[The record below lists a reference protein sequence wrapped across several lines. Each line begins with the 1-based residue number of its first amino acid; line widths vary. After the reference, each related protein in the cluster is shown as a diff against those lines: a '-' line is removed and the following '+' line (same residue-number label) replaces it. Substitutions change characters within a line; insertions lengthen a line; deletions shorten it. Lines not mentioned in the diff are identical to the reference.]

1 MRGEARI
8 LPTPSRPQRTAGLPL
23 SPRSWPG
30 GAVAPA
36 PHLLV
41 QLAPA
46 VQPGGV
52 GGRVGKEA
60 SGQPGERRRAPRGY
74 FHPGLSRRGE
84 TQRPG
89 AGLRR
94 ARLPPSPPRQRG
106 IKPTATTGLKPS
118 CTTRSFG
125 KAALGTD
132 PAWMALANLSGHA
145 RALGGERGRRGRW
158 WQHAHPQLLT
168 AIRLE
173 TSTKGYVS
181 MLAKNCGGKQG
192 CSAPPAPPRSL
203 LGVQTPRQGLYL
215 LQ

>member
-1 MRGEARI
+1 MARGCGGPSPSPPCAAGSSSPARR
-8 LPTPSRPQRTAGLPL
+8 SRRARREGGLRPA
-23 SPRSWPG
+23 WG
-30 GAVAPA
+30 GE
-36 PHLLV
+36 
-41 QLAPA
+41 
-46 VQPGGV
+46 G
-52 GGRVGKEA
+52 
-60 SGQPGERRRAPRGY
+60 RRAPRGY
-74 FHPGLSRRGE
+74 FHPRLSRRGE